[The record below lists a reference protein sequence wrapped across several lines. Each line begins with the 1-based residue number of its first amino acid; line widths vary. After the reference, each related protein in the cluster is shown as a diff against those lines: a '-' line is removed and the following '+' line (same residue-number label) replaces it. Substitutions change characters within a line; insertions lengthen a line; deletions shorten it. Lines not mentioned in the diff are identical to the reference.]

1 MRACARQAS
10 AEDPQNNGPL
20 FQHTPESERGG
31 ERARSLEDYK
41 RADFIK
47 PEGRDGGVREGWK
60 EIRMWHSDEGGGV
73 KNVEKEGCRFEP
85 QSEMKAKWKLTWGVQ
100 WAKAKVSEGGG
111 RGVRDCVY
119 TRQLCWS
126 EKVTTP
132 AGK

>member
-47 PEGRDGGVREGWK
+47 PEGRDE
-60 EIRMWHSDEGGGV
+60 GV
-73 KNVEKEGCRFEP
+73 KGGMEGDKDMAQGR
-85 QSEMKAKWKLTWGVQ
+85 
-100 WAKAKVSEGGG
+100 GG
-111 RGVRDCVY
+111 RGELEGRTWKGRVVGLSLKVR
-119 TRQLCWS
+119 
-126 EKVTTP
+126 
-132 AGK
+132 